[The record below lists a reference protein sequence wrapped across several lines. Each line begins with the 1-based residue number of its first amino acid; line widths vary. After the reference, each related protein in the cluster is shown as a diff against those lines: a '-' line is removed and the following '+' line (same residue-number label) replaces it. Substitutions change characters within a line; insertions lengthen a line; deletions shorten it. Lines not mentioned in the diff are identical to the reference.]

1 MASPEPGGFRRIG
14 ERPRFQGAFI
24 RLVLGTFVDPD
35 GFTFERDIVRHPG
48 AVCIVPLRADGEVLM
63 VRQYRAP
70 IDAPILELPA
80 GKLDVP
86 GEAVETSARRE
97 LLEEIG
103 YEAATLT
110 PLGRFY
116 NSPGFTDE
124 LTFCFLA
131 EGLASAPRA
140 TQGVEEHHMTVEHVP
155 LEEAFALVERGE
167 LVDGKSMIGLSL
179 AREHLR
185 ARALGV

>member
-1 MASPEPGGFRRIG
+1 MASLDHGGFRRIG

-48 AVCIVPLRADGEVLM
+48 AVCVVPLLDDGQVLM

-70 IDAPILELPA
+70 LDSRLLEVPA

-86 GEAVETSARRE
+86 GEPLEASARRE
-97 LLEEIG
+97 LLEEVG
-103 YEAATLT
+103 YAASSMTE
-110 PLGRFY
+110 LGRFY

-124 LTFCFLA
+124 MTVCYLA
-131 EGLASAPRA
+131 EGLTSADRSS
-140 TQGVEEHHMTVEHVP
+140 QGVEEHHMTVETVT
-155 LEEAFALVERGE
+155 LDEVAQLVANGE
-167 LVDGKSMIGLSL
+167 LLDAKSMLALSL
-179 AREHLR
+179 ARRHVA
-185 ARALGV
+185 ARALGA